1 MKKGVYRI
9 NLIIALLT
17 VLTILFFDAGTALG
31 RASVVSGCWNGN
43 PNYPFWPRMEEN
55 DMELMQDITFVD
67 LAGTKRQG
75 NRIYARILSVGPHR
89 DLPGRRKAQDDM
101 IVYEIEVFEERS
113 PDRVAH
119 YASQEAW
126 EEGKPD
132 GVFNPRGEYGSLLSI
147 LQQDYLMVSG
157 TSR

>member
-55 DMELMQDITFVD
+55 DLELMQDISFVD

-75 NRIYARILSVGPHR
+75 SRIYARILYVGPHR
-89 DLPGRRKAQDDM
+89 ELPGRRKAQDD
-101 IVYEIEVFEERS
+101 IVTYETEVFEERS
-113 PDRVAH
+113 PERVAH
-119 YASQEAW
+119 YATQEAW
-126 EEGKPD
+126 EKGEPD
-132 GVFNPRGEYGSLLSI
+132 AVFNPRGKYGLLLSI
-147 LQQDYLMVSG
+147 LQRDYLLVCG
-157 TSR
+157 AAR